1 MSSYTAKDIEVLE
14 GLEPVRVR
22 PAMYIGGVDSRG
34 LHHLL
39 WEIVDNCVDE
49 YLNHYANELKVT
61 LHKDGR
67 SATVTDNGRGIP
79 VDMHKKH
86 KKSALELILTT
97 LHAGGKFSDANYL
110 HSGGLHGVGA
120 SVVNALS
127 KELIATV
134 RRDGHEYQQ
143 TFRRGVPVT
152 GVEKLGPFRGHG
164 TSIFFRPD
172 EKIFPRTQFVA
183 DIIRAHLEDMSFIHR
198 GLKITFKDETTGQTF
213 ELSNPGGIPDYV
225 KRVITDGQKK
235 PVVDNIFHLNRE
247 DGDRMEIAL
256 TWTEATEE
264 QVRSYVNGIRTHS
277 GGTHE
282 AGFRAG
288 IVKAV
293 RGYLETHNIP
303 LKGVTIT
310 AEDIREGIVG
320 VVSVFHRDP
329 QFQGQTKERL
339 NNPEMTATVDS
350 FVRPALEQWLNSNPS
365 VADRVIGRI
374 VLAARARAASRE
386 AVSEVKRKSATTR
399 RLNLPGKLS
408 DCTSSTK
415 PERSEIFIVEGDSAG
430 GSAKQGRNSSFQ
442 AVLPLRGKVLNTEGI
457 SHAKVLQNG
466 EINDIIQALGCGIG
480 ESCNVANL
488 RYGKVILLMDADY
501 DGHHITTLLLT
512 FFYRHLP
519 ELIRKGHLYIAK
531 PPLYKI
537 KVGKDQT
544 YWAHDDVHKEQILAG
559 LRQNAKYEMTRFKG
573 LGEMPA
579 RTLAETTLDP
589 KTRTLLQV
597 VIESELDADS
607 VFVTLLGKDP
617 SLRYQFIMSSAGLA
631 DELDI

>member
-39 WEIVDNCVDE
+39 WEIVDNSVDE
-49 YLNHYANELKVT
+49 YLNGHANELKVT

-79 VDMHKKH
+79 VDVHKKH

-134 RRDGHEYQQ
+134 RRDGFEYQQ
-143 TFRRGVPVT
+143 TYRRGIPAG

-172 EKIFPRTQFVA
+172 EKIFPRTLFVA
-183 DIIRAHLEDMSFIHR
+183 DTIRGHLEDMSFIHR
-198 GLKITFKDETTGQTF
+198 GLKITFKDETTGQSY

-225 KRVITDGQKK
+225 KRVVADGQKK
-235 PVVDNIFHLNRE
+235 PVVDNIFHINRE
-247 DGDRMEIAL
+247 DGDRMEVAL
-256 TWTEATEE
+256 LWTEATEE

-282 AGFRAG
+282 AGFRSG

-329 QFQGQTKERL
+329 QFQGQTKEKL
-339 NNPEMTATVDS
+339 NNPEMTATVDG

-386 AVSEVKRKSATTR
+386 AISEVKRKSATSR
-399 RLNLPGKLS
+399 RLNLPGKLA

-415 PERSEIFIVEGDSAG
+415 PERSELFIVEGESAG

-442 AVLPLRGKVLNTEGI
+442 AVLPLRGKVLNSEGI
-457 SHAKVLQNG
+457 THAKCLQNG
-466 EINDIIQALGCGIG
+466 ELNDIVQALGCGIG
-480 ESCNVANL
+480 ESCNIANL
-488 RYGKVILLMDADY
+488 RYGKIILLMDADY

-512 FFYRHLP
+512 FFYRHIP

-559 LRQNAKYEMTRFKG
+559 FRENARYEMTRFKG

-597 VIESELDADS
+597 IIESELDADS
-607 VFVTLLGKDP
+607 VFVSLLGKDP